1 MGSYDENPSA
11 GVGAPLDVAEMN
23 AQIAKVEAVV
33 EGLRHSQNLTLA
45 AVVGVGAIIGAL
57 MIYGFTRTD
66 QLAERIAA
74 IPGQVAA
81 ENRDIIKTLSDAIT
95 ATKQQAP
102 QVVLLPPP
110 ATPQQAPP
118 PPIATQPGSFDRSS
132 GTLITVVRFLGDTV
146 VPNEAALDAIA
157 AAAQKLKDVPA
168 VAVVSSAAISPA
180 MSTQRA
186 IGVANYLVERGY
198 RGRLEISTA
207 AGVGVDTVE
216 IYSLSARGNPK

>member
-157 AAAQKLKDVPA
+157 AAAQ
-168 VAVVSSAAISPA
+168 
-180 MSTQRA
+180 
-186 IGVANYLVERGY
+186 N
-198 RGRLEISTA
+198 
-207 AGVGVDTVE
+207 
-216 IYSLSARGNPK
+216 